1 MIYNLR
7 VQLLNF
13 IIVTTLTLSLEPSKK
28 YFACERRLAFGK
40 ANMCFLYLLD
50 HVTHVIFHFNA
61 LAFMGKT
68 SRAKVAASYYA
79 LYKKKRGILQ
89 TLMCFSERKIFF
101 FNLNFTSSP
110 NCNCTVSSNCKLK
123 FLFNGNFC
131 SLPLGFFSKWPF
143 SLKPF
148 LKNPVEKLAYLLSL
162 PRSPS
167 PAKTSPFSKPS
178 LSTNSFWLLLNCQTV
193 EL

>member
-89 TLMCFSERKIFF
+89 TLMCFSERKFF

-110 NCNCTVSSNCKLK
+110 NCNCK
-123 FLFNGNFC
+123 
-131 SLPLGFFSKWPF
+131 
-143 SLKPF
+143 
-148 LKNPVEKLAYLLSL
+148 
-162 PRSPS
+162 
-167 PAKTSPFSKPS
+167 
-178 LSTNSFWLLLNCQTV
+178 Q
-193 EL
+193 